1 MDTMEDRTEFLNYIN
16 SRPLDVHRWSEYPEV
31 NEFVNEIYSELISIN
46 GHETTSKKLV
56 KVIILDLYVAWCADT
71 DLMIMFSK
79 DNNSYK
85 AKSRYNELHIGKT
98 IIKIVEGLVSNKIIE
113 IKDGFNDRVKGI
125 GFQSRIWASDALKAK
140 FTKAK
145 FNQFQIQSHSER
157 ETIVLRDENK
167 QPVEYKDTETVLEMR
182 EVLSDYNKLLDQT
195 HIDIY
200 NLEKPLL
207 IIGKGK
213 KKMRLQINQQD
224 KFVRRVFNKSN
235 WNKGGRFYGGWWQR
249 CPKDYRKRIMMDGMM
264 TSEIDYSGLH
274 VVLLYSQEGINYWA
288 EINKDPYHLIGINN
302 IDPNIDLRD
311 AAKLLLLTAINA
323 DEESKAFQAF
333 RSQAETGSPE
343 KKMTNDQLKSILSA
357 LKRKHEPIAHKITSG
372 AGIDLMNIDGQI
384 TEQLVKVF
392 TYKYK
397 CPILTVHDSYVVPFG
412 YDRIL
417 FREMENAFEAI
428 TGTTHPVANHTTE
441 YSGLLEEEP
450 NHKEDIHYHYSEP
463 ASQRHLKELELFREF
478 KGKPEVEDWVNIGT
492 LVY

>member
-1 MDTMEDRTEFLNYIN
+1 
-16 SRPLDVHRWSEYPEV
+16 
-31 NEFVNEIYSELISIN
+31 
-46 GHETTSKKLV
+46 
-56 KVIILDLYVAWCADT
+56 
-71 DLMIMFSK
+71 
-79 DNNSYK
+79 
-85 AKSRYNELHIGKT
+85 
-98 IIKIVEGLVSNKIIE
+98 
-113 IKDGFNDRVKGI
+113 
-125 GFQSRIWASDALKAK
+125 
-140 FTKAK
+140 
-145 FNQFQIQSHSER
+145 
-157 ETIVLRDENK
+157 
-167 QPVEYKDTETVLEMR
+167 MR

-200 NLEKPLL
+200 DLEKPLL
-207 IIGKGK
+207 KIGKGK

-224 KFVRRVFNKSN
+224 KFVRRIFNKSD
-235 WNKGGRFYGGWWQR
+235 WTKGGRFYGGWWQR

-274 VVLLYSQEGINYWA
+274 IVLLYSQEGINYWA
-288 EINKDPYHLIGINN
+288 EINEDPYHLDGINN

-323 DEESKAFQAF
+323 DEELKAFQAF
-333 RSQAETGSPE
+333 RSQAKKGSPE

-441 YSGLLEEEP
+441 YSDILEQEP
-450 NHKEDIHYHYSEP
+450 NHTEDIHYHYSDP

-478 KGKPEVEDWVNIGT
+478 KRKPEVEDWVYIGT

>member
-1 MDTMEDRTEFLNYIN
+1 
-16 SRPLDVHRWSEYPEV
+16 
-31 NEFVNEIYSELISIN
+31 
-46 GHETTSKKLV
+46 
-56 KVIILDLYVAWCADT
+56 
-71 DLMIMFSK
+71 
-79 DNNSYK
+79 
-85 AKSRYNELHIGKT
+85 
-98 IIKIVEGLVSNKIIE
+98 
-113 IKDGFNDRVKGI
+113 
-125 GFQSRIWASDALKAK
+125 
-140 FTKAK
+140 
-145 FNQFQIQSHSER
+145 
-157 ETIVLRDENK
+157 
-167 QPVEYKDTETVLEMR
+167 MR

-200 NLEKPLL
+200 DLKKPLL
-207 IIGKGK
+207 KIGKGK

-224 KFVRRVFNKSN
+224 KFVRRIFNKSN

-249 CPKDYRKRIMMDGMM
+249 CPKDHRKRITMDGMM

-288 EINKDPYHLIGINN
+288 EINEDPYHLIGINN
-302 IDPNIDLRD
+302 IDPTIDLRD

-372 AGIDLMNIDGQI
+372 AGIDLMKIDGQI

-441 YSGLLEEEP
+441 YSDLLEEEP
-450 NHKEDIHYHYSEP
+450 NHTEDIHYHYSEP

-478 KGKPEVEDWVNIGT
+478 RQKPEVEDWVNIGT